1 MLRSLY
7 VRDFALIEELDV
19 EFDAGLNIITGET
32 GAGKSILIGALQMI
46 LGERASTDSVRSGAT
61 KAVIEG
67 VFDEAD
73 DPSVRSVLEENAID
87 QQPMVILR
95 REISSTQ
102 SRGFIND
109 SPATLQVM
117 REVAS
122 HLIDLHGQHEHQSLL
137 KVATHL
143 KLVDSFAGLAEE
155 RARYEE
161 HYAAVA
167 SLIQERDQLRSRQ
180 REMEQKKEL
189 YGFQIEEIDRIG
201 PQEGEQEALESER
214 RVLEN
219 AEQLFEAT
227 TKLYDLL
234 FDGDRAVHDQLVVIR
249 DELQNLARIDQR
261 FEETLDEIDSACIV
275 ASEAAS
281 FLQAY
286 SADVEFNPERLEE
299 IRDRLGEL
307 DRLKR
312 KYGGTMEAVLAH
324 RREIGEA
331 YEAAQDFEGTL
342 ERLGERI
349 RDSQRALSVAAGEL
363 SAHRRQA
370 AVRIEEAV
378 RDECAKLGMPNCR
391 FQVRFDAMVDAEGW
405 IFVEDARSGSGGI
418 PFGSDDAVAEDRGDS
433 GSGQDNARTDG
444 QAGSSRRLRA
454 FEFGMDRIEFYIS
467 TNLGEQPK
475 PLTKIASGG
484 EVSRIMLALKT
495 ILAKHQKFPILVFD
509 EIDAGISGSVASKVG
524 QGMHDLASS
533 HQIIAITHL
542 PQIAARGDVHCLVEK
557 YVDEGRTKTRI
568 RRLSERHRAEHV
580 AGLMSGADVTEAALQ
595 SARELMNA
603 AKR

>member
-46 LGERASTDSVRSGAT
+46 LGERASTDSVRSGAA

-67 VFDEAD
+67 IFDEAD
-73 DPSVRSVLEENAID
+73 DPSIRSVLEENAID

-95 REISSTQ
+95 REITSTQ

-143 KLVDSFAGLAEE
+143 ELVDSFAGLAEE

-167 SLIQERDQLRSRQ
+167 SLIQDREQLRSRQ

-201 PQEGEQEALESER
+201 PQEGEQDALESER

-227 TKLYDLL
+227 TKLYDML

-249 DELQNLARIDQR
+249 DELRNLARIDQG

-281 FLQAY
+281 FLQDY

-312 KYGGTMEAVLAH
+312 KYGGTMESVLAH

-342 ERLGERI
+342 KRLGERI
-349 RDSQRALSVAAGEL
+349 RDSQRALSVVAGEL
-363 SAHRRQA
+363 SARRRQA
-370 AVRIEEAV
+370 AVGIEEAV
-378 RDECAKLGMPNCR
+378 QEECAKLGMPNCR
-391 FQVRFDAMVDAEGW
+391 FQVRFDAVADAEGW
-405 IFVEDARSGSGGI
+405 IFLEDARDGFGGMSLASDDDAERGSGG
-418 PFGSDDAVAEDRGDS
+418 
-433 GSGQDNARTDG
+433 GQGNAHTDG
-444 QAGSSRRLRA
+444 SARSSRRLRA
-454 FEFGMDRIEFYIS
+454 FESGADRVEFYIS
-467 TNLGEQPK
+467 TNLGEEPK

-484 EVSRIMLALKT
+484 EISRIMLALKT

-524 QGMHDLASS
+524 QSMHDLASS

-557 YVDEGRTKTRI
+557 YIDGGRTKTRI
-568 RRLSERHRAEHV
+568 RRLSEHHRAEHV